1 MKEYTVADFQL
12 KLSHETQE
20 RCLMGMILI
29 GFDGN
34 DVHKIFK
41 SFLNIFLTIYY
52 TICPLFQAKN
62 KINQNS
68 GIIPGIITACNIRD
82 KYKGFIE

>member
-1 MKEYTVADFQL
+1 
-12 KLSHETQE
+12 
-20 RCLMGMILI
+20 MGMILI

-34 DVHKIFK
+34 DVNKIFK

-52 TICPLFQAKN
+52 SIFSLFQAKN

-68 GIIPGIITACNIRD
+68 WIIPGIITACNIRD
-82 KYKGFIE
+82 KYKGFTE